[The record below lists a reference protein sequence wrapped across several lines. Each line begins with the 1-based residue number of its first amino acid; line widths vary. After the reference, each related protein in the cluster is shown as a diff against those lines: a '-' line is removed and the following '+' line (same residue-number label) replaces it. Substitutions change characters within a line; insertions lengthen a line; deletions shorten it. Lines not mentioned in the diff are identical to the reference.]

1 MSMRPLCFF
10 PFVLFLVAF
19 VSCSV
24 TTNGGEN
31 KFIDGPG
38 DKFFECKPS
47 TVIVSASNPAV
58 SDCIIDT
65 GLSASLV
72 LIQYSLSG
80 TNIPC
85 DTSVWR
91 CRVGLLPQSAQDI
104 CLYQKLNADLRL
116 CWLIDTLELLPRESG
131 RNLKMKLVKEIKNGK
146 SYEDAVKEGKL
157 ELFQLLKKEAEN

>member
-1 MSMRPLCFF
+1 MPMRPLCFS
-10 PFVLFLVAF
+10 PFVLFLVTF

-85 DTSVWR
+85 DTSA
-91 CRVGLLPQSAQDI
+91 SIYQDEVLVI
-104 CLYQKLNADLRL
+104 NRLNAHLFSL
-116 CWLIDTLELLPRESG
+116 SFSNEPLNKQEVLLTFVRENDGVVS
-131 RNLKMKLVKEIKNGK
+131 
-146 SYEDAVKEGKL
+146 EGHV
-157 ELFQLLKKEAEN
+157 FIRIQ